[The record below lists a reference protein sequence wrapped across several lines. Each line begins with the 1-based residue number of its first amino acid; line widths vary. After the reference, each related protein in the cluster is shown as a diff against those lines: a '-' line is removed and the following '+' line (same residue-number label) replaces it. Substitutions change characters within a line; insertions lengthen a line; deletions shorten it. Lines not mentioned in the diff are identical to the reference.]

1 MKKKLKILFFGRARD
16 IYTKKIENFLTKKNV
31 ILTKFYCINSQ
42 EKPSKKIIN
51 WEGDLIIC
59 FRSFYILKKE
69 LLQKPKFG
77 CINFHP
83 SIPKYRGVG
92 SSNFALYNDEKIF
105 GVTAH
110 LINEKID
117 NGQILNVLR
126 FKVSKKDDLQKLLN
140 RAYKKQISQVYN
152 LLNKLI
158 KNNFNYSY
166 FIQKSKKEKWSKII
180 YKKKNLKKL
189 YEIPLNI
196 KKSLFNRKLR
206 ATLINDYY
214 PYIKLYGKEFY
225 LKNEH

>member
-1 MKKKLKILFFGRARD
+1 M
-16 IYTKKIENFLTKKNV
+16 Y
-31 ILTKFYCINSQ
+31 YQ
-42 EKPSKKIIN
+42 SKK
-51 WEGDLIIC
+51 
-59 FRSFYILKKE
+59 FSYK
-69 LLQKPKFG
+69 
-77 CINFHP
+77 
-83 SIPKYRGVG
+83 
-92 SSNFALYNDEKIF
+92 
-105 GVTAH
+105 
-110 LINEKID
+110 
-117 NGQILNVLR
+117 
-126 FKVSKKDDLQKLLN
+126 KKDDLQKLLN